1 MAGYIGTQAVSVNT
15 TSATISDDLTVGDDV
30 LLTSDAAVLKIGNDA
45 DLQITHSGSAGT
57 VTNATGDLTVD
68 VAGDIILNA
77 NGDNIKLLYDDT
89 IYLDIYKTGNNI
101 AFFQDVS
108 DGDMLFQGTD
118 GSSAITALT
127 LDMSDAG
134 AATLNNGLTLTDG
147 NLTVASGH
155 GINFAATADGG
166 AGSAASELF
175 SDYEEGSWTPTAV
188 SGGSLSLQRA
198 VYIKIGNFVNAYC
211 YIDLT
216 APNDTNNLNIGGL
229 PFTVRNLGSYYG
241 GGSGP
246 SYSAS
251 VNTTSWGSPLV
262 LPNTTTLY
270 WHSLAGT
277 TAVIKNNFNSGNA
290 FGLIF
295 NIQYFT

>member
-1 MAGYIGTQAVSVNT
+1 VVVDNFTLDGTTLALS
-15 TSATISDDLTVGDDV
+15 S
-30 LLTSDAAVLKIGNDA
+30 
-45 DLQITHSGSAGT
+45 
-57 VTNATGDLTVD
+57 GDLTIDAANFIKLDADGGRVKFED
-68 VAGDIILNA
+68 GGSNYGTVMGT
-77 NGDNIKLLYDDT
+77 NGDFLLVSEGSDKDIK
-89 IYLDIYKTGNNI
+89 
-101 AFFQDVS
+101 
-108 DGDMLFQGTD
+108 FQGND
-118 GSSAITALT
+118 GGSGITAMT
-127 LDMSDAG
+127 LDMSDGG

-216 APNDTNNLNIGGL
+216 APNNTNNLNIGGL

-262 LPNTTTLY
+262 LPNTTTIY